1 MCNHNITINYY
12 SFLITSAGFCK
23 TAFHTRQPIHSKI
36 KNPIIPNI
44 ATYIHTSIGVCLTY
58 RSIHCFI
65 KTYPTGKAII
75 TAVASNNKYS
85 RKNRWRI
92 WYTCAPL
99 TLRMAISLRRCS
111 QDNVTNENIPNKEI
125 RIQTNDTKVNSFIK
139 ALSERRY
146 LSYSSSSL
154 NNRKY
159 AFGSYE
165 KSVIYWKWA

>member
-23 TAFHTRQPIHSKI
+23 TAFHTWQPIHSKI

-111 QDNVTNENIPNKEI
+111 QDNVTKRSEYKLMIRKSTASLKHFPNG
-125 RIQTNDTKVNSFIK
+125 DTYHI
-139 ALSERRY
+139 LPPH
-146 LSYSSSSL
+146 
-154 NNRKY
+154 
-159 AFGSYE
+159 
-165 KSVIYWKWA
+165 